1 VRRSESV
8 SASDGQVCRCCPT
21 YRWRPALLREPERG
35 RPRRQRH
42 PRFPERCVIF
52 LPCETHYQNR
62 KRVARIIFLFGLTSA
77 DYRKYSRG
85 KERGATMQNSQI
97 NYWFVG
103 ALVAMSLSA
112 SIVLL

>member
-62 KRVARIIFLFGLTSA
+62 KRVTRIIFLHLPTTGNIVGQSKGELPCKIAKLITGSSA
-77 DYRKYSRG
+77 P
-85 KERGATMQNSQI
+85 
-97 NYWFVG
+97 W
-103 ALVAMSLSA
+103 LP
-112 SIVLL
+112 